1 MDKTD
6 RRKEGRYICSGR
18 VTMNPIPGAI
28 HRGRIVNISLG
39 GCLIELQSPLSLSR
53 NSLVEL
59 TIQAK
64 GIGLRVQGNVMA
76 ARRRAPACVSIS
88 FSRLSSRSSFALH
101 ELIGE
106 LVWLYPYCR
115 HRVTLRKLE

>member
-1 MDKTD
+1 MDRID

-18 VTMNPIPGAI
+18 VTMNPIPGTI
-28 HRGRIVNISLG
+28 HRGRIVNISFG

-53 NSLVEL
+53 DSLVEL

-76 ARRRAPACVSIS
+76 ARRRVPACVCIS
-88 FSRLSSRSSFALH
+88 FSRFSTRSSLALR

-106 LVWLYPYCR
+106 LVWLYPYSR
-115 HRVTLRKLE
+115 HRVTLRKIE